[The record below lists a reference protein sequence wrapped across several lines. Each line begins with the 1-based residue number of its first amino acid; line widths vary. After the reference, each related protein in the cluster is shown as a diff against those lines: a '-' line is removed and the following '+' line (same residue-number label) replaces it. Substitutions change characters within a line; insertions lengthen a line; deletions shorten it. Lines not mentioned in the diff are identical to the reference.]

1 MLPDKYSGLL
11 IGSQYS
17 LKVGLINYFYAFYRL
32 QSTVIYPIIA
42 EAMIEKHCNGN
53 FVCRAHDARS
63 RAADARAVHCK
74 LKARSFFI
82 VGRFKGHVLHCIEVK
97 MLKGRRLTLGISHR
111 KLNGKPHIR
120 NAELR
125 DNGSVNKLDHG
136 VNDALRMHTT

>member
-63 RAADARAVHCK
+63 RAADARA
-74 LKARSFFI
+74 
-82 VGRFKGHVLHCIEVK
+82 
-97 MLKGRRLTLGISHR
+97 
-111 KLNGKPHIR
+111 
-120 NAELR
+120 
-125 DNGSVNKLDHG
+125 G
-136 VNDALRMHTT
+136 VFS